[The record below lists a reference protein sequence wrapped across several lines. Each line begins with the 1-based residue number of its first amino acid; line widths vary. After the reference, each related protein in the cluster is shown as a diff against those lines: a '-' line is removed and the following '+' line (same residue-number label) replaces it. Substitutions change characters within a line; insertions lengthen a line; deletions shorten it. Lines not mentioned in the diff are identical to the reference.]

1 MLRMLTLAAAAAA
14 LLAAPASAAE
24 SIHISVKGKTTAQ
37 LKAEIVKAA
46 ETLCWRQTAGSSF
59 PIDAQQT
66 CVANTVRAT
75 FAQAP
80 GLGLTFA
87 QR

>member
-1 MLRMLTLAAAAAA
+1 MITLAAAAAT
-14 LLAAPASAAE
+14 LLVAPASAAD
-24 SIHISVKGKTTAQ
+24 SIHISVKGKTTAE

-46 ETLCWRQTAGSSF
+46 ETLCYRQTAGSSF
-59 PIDAQQT
+59 PIDAQRT
-66 CVANTVRAT
+66 CVTYTVRAT